1 MDPMNADQNFSRPGA
16 IDLSGL
22 SAAAPAAQPAGTPG
36 GSYVVEV
43 SEATFEAVAQQSMSY
58 PVILAFTSSRDAGS
72 APALADLAE
81 LVNAG
86 QGRMLLGVVDVDTQP
101 RIAQALGVQ
110 AVPTVVAL
118 IGGQLAPLYQGTRD
132 RAEVKAVLDQVAQVA
147 VANGVTGRAA
157 PQSHP
162 GQDEAGEP
170 VSDPRFAAADAALE
184 AGDFAQ
190 AVAEFDKLLRA
201 NPRDAEAQAGRAQ
214 AALLARTTELDD
226 AVVERADQAP
236 DDIEAQFAA
245 ADLELIAGNPEA
257 AFDRLVALV
266 GRTAGPEREQVRVR
280 LLELFDTMD
289 ATDPV
294 VKRARRALSMVLF

>member
-1 MDPMNADQNFSRPGA
+1 MDNMNADQNFSRPGA

-132 RAEVKAVLDQVAQVA
+132 KAEVKAVLDQVAQVA

>member
-1 MDPMNADQNFSRPGA
+1 MDHMNADQNFSRPGA

>member
-22 SAAAPAAQPAGTPG
+22 SAATPVAQPAGTPG

-184 AGDFAQ
+184 AGDVAQ

>member
-1 MDPMNADQNFSRPGA
+1 MDNMNADQNFSRPGA

-22 SAAAPAAQPAGTPG
+22 SAAAPVAQPAGTPG

-236 DDIEAQFAA
+236 DDLEAQFAA

>member
-1 MDPMNADQNFSRPGA
+1 MDNMNADQNFSRPGA

-22 SAAAPAAQPAGTPG
+22 SAATPVAQPAGTPG

-245 ADLELIAGNPEA
+245 ADLELIAGNPEV

>member
-1 MDPMNADQNFSRPGA
+1 MDNMNADQNFSRPGA

-22 SAAAPAAQPAGTPG
+22 SAAAPVAQPAGTPG

-132 RAEVKAVLDQVAQVA
+132 KAEVKAVLDQVAQVA

-184 AGDFAQ
+184 AGDFDT

-236 DDIEAQFAA
+236 DDLEAQFAA
-245 ADLELIAGNPEA
+245 ADLELIAGNPEV
-257 AFDRLVALV
+257 AFDRLVAMV

>member
-1 MDPMNADQNFSRPGA
+1 MDNMNADQNFSRPGA

-184 AGDFAQ
+184 AGDFDT

-226 AVVERADQAP
+226 AVAERADQAP
-236 DDIEAQFAA
+236 DDLEAQFAA